1 VCAGARRAGVVGAP
15 GVWLDEPEVSLFASS
30 LARAP
35 GRAIQGAIP
44 RAPARHPSLP
54 VAVVTGLGA
63 FLGRAAAEAA
73 GLQVVPLASEV
84 GESAARCAPATSV
97 AQLFERQPST
107 AS

>member
-1 VCAGARRAGVVGAP
+1 VVGAAGELLADP
-15 GVWLDEPEVSLFASS
+15 AGPRRAVS
-30 LARAP
+30 LARALAGP
-35 GRAIQGAIP
+35 TLPAIP
-44 RAPARHPSLP
+44 RGAGRHPSLP

>member
-1 VCAGARRAGVVGAP
+1 VAGVVGGAGVLLVAP
-15 GVWLDEPEVSLFASS
+15 AGWVFAVA
-30 LARAP
+30 L
-35 GRAIQGAIP
+35 GRALAGAILSASP
-44 RAPARHPSLP
+44 RGAARHPSLP